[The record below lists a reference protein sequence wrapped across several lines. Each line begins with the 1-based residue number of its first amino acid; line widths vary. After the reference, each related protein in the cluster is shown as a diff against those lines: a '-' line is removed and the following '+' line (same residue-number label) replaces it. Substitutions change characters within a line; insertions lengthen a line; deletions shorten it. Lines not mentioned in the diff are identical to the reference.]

1 MKIHDLPLPLRLRN
15 SLVKAGFTDDTGLR
29 DWLNLAPA
37 EDRTI
42 PGVGSTGML
51 QLYAWVDSI
60 VRAER
65 AEASETQSAAP
76 KEPVVIRRP
85 KPASEKTEKRV
96 NGHDLDADASIYR
109 RDDVATPGRWGRY
122 TAGDATMRGG
132 LESLSERRD
141 WADLALQQAE
151 RASERAST
159 AELTARAASV
169 ESLDARRK
177 DDEARAIHRRQFDA
191 AMEREVER
199 SFSLLGTGSFGD
211 PAMVS
216 TFDAELSARVA
227 SMRYEAAR
235 LHAETTVSTSKDT
248 LTLRLEHELQTQ
260 IAQMIPLIKG
270 LAHVKELGVEVSRET
285 VARMALIRGLDALE
299 RQYKGKNDAKTDE
312 NPPETPA
319 EAPVSAAEPKNGVH
333 PTPDGWTKCGPTDK
347 IPVAQ
352 AVIHDYYTQNN
363 WFRYWGKAGDS
374 VIYFYWSPEVQFQDL
389 DVFPGTDKN
398 GKTVAVQ
405 DTPWGPGHIIPVN
418 WTNQ

>member
-15 SLVKAGFTDDTGLR
+15 SLVKAGFTTDADIRDHFKTDADIAIDGIGATGMRQLM
-29 DWLNLAPA
+29 DWLSERSA
-37 EDRTI
+37 RT
-42 PGVGSTGML
+42 
-51 QLYAWVDSI
+51 
-60 VRAER
+60 
-65 AEASETQSAAP
+65 EASETQNAAQ

-85 KPASEKTEKRV
+85 KLAAAKPINGHDYASE
-96 NGHDLDADASIYR
+96 DLDADASIYR

-122 TAGDATMRGG
+122 TDGDTSMRGG

-151 RASERAST
+151 RAAERTAKNHQWDAERAST
-159 AELTARAASV
+159 AELSARA
-169 ESLDARRK
+169 
-177 DDEARAIHRRQFDA
+177 
-191 AMEREVER
+191 
-199 SFSLLGTGSFGD
+199 
-211 PAMVS
+211 
-216 TFDAELSARVA
+216 A

-235 LHAETTVSTSKDT
+235 LGAETRVETSKDT

-260 IAQMIPLIKG
+260 IGQMIPLIKG

-312 NPPETPA
+312 NPPETAPD
-319 EAPVSAAEPKNGVH
+319 APVSAAEPKNGVH
-333 PTPDGWTKCGPTDK
+333 PTPEGWTRVAAGEK

-389 DVFPGTDKN
+389 DVFPGTDKT

-405 DTPWGPGHIIPVN
+405 DTPWGPGHIIPLN

>member
-51 QLYAWVDSI
+51 QLYAWVDGI

-76 KEPVVIRRP
+76 KEPAVIRRP
-85 KPASEKTEKRV
+85 KPAPEKTEKRV

-159 AELTARAASV
+159 AELTARAAS
-169 ESLDARRK
+169 
-177 DDEARAIHRRQFDA
+177 
-191 AMEREVER
+191 
-199 SFSLLGTGSFGD
+199 
-211 PAMVS
+211 
-216 TFDAELSARVA
+216 
-227 SMRYEAAR
+227 MRYEAAR
-235 LHAETTVSTSKDT
+235 LHAETVVSTSKDT

>member
-15 SLVKAGFTDDTGLR
+15 SLVKAGFTDDQGLR
-29 DWLNLAPA
+29 EWLSLAPA
-37 EDRTI
+37 EDRGI

-51 QLYAWVDSI
+51 QLYAWVDG
-60 VRAER
+60 VER
-65 AEASETQSAAP
+65 SARTEASETQNAAQ

-85 KPASEKTEKRV
+85 KLAAAKPINGHDSASE
-96 NGHDLDADASIYR
+96 DLDADASIYR

-122 TAGDATMRGG
+122 TDGDTSMRGG

-151 RASERAST
+151 RAAERT
-159 AELTARAASV
+159 AKNHQWDAKIPEDMFWTPARSA
-169 ESLDARRK
+169 
-177 DDEARAIHRRQFDA
+177 
-191 AMEREVER
+191 
-199 SFSLLGTGSFGD
+199 
-211 PAMVS
+211 
-216 TFDAELSARVA
+216 DAELSARAA

-235 LHAETTVSTSKDT
+235 LGAETRVETSKDT

-260 IAQMIPLIKG
+260 IGQMIPLIKG

-312 NPPETPA
+312 NPPETAPD
-319 EAPVSAAEPKNGVH
+319 APVSAAEPKNGVH
-333 PTPDGWTKCGPTDK
+333 PTPEGWTRVAAGEK

-389 DVFPGTDKN
+389 DVFPGTDKT

-405 DTPWGPGHIIPVN
+405 DTPWGPGHIIPLN